1 MFSNF
6 DYNSSSF
13 MSKREERSKK
23 ETRAEFKEVKAMK
36 SKLHEMLRFFGEG
49 TSILNKSKLVV

>member
-1 MFSNF
+1 
-6 DYNSSSF
+6 
-13 MSKREERSKK
+13 MSKREKRSKK

-49 TSILNKSKLVV
+49 TSILNKSKLVVWQSN